1 MQTRCYDSRVRV
13 AILPLILIAF
23 SYFAVADEPQRES
36 VEEVL
41 AVVGDTPILL
51 SDAELAALVRLVD
64 REPGETSGDFRSRL
78 LDARIRLEIQFRD
91 LEEAGLLFRLD
102 LEPES
107 VRQVLVAR
115 GGGADSLETQLLAN
129 GLIWP
134 DLEELA
140 LRVAAVDAYVEQRLR
155 PRVSVTMEEI
165 EVAYQQ
171 LLVDEIATT
180 DETLP
185 PLQTVQEH
193 LRNLL
198 VERKVN
204 DEIQSW
210 LERAT
215 ERQEVTRFSRNFRSG
230 SVAD

>member
-1 MQTRCYDSRVRV
+1 MRV
-13 AILPLILIAF
+13 ALLPLILITF
-23 SYFAVADEPQRES
+23 SYFAAAEELLREP

-41 AVVGDTPILL
+41 AVVGDTPILH

-64 REPGETSGDFRSRL
+64 REPDETSDDFRSRL

-102 LEPES
+102 LEPEA
-107 VRQVLVAR
+107 VRGVLVAR
-115 GGGADSLETQLLAN
+115 GGGSEALEAQFDTK

-134 DLEELA
+134 DLDELA

-198 VERKVN
+198 VERKIN

-210 LERAT
+210 LDRAT
-215 ERQEVTRFSRNFRSG
+215 ERQEVTRFSTNFRSG
-230 SVAD
+230 SIAD

>member
-1 MQTRCYDSRVRV
+1 MIAGCEL
-13 AILPLILIAF
+13 ALLPLILITF
-23 SYFAVADEPQRES
+23 SYFAVAEELQRES

-41 AVVGDTPILL
+41 AVVGETPILL

-64 REPGETSGDFRSRL
+64 REPGATSEDYRSRL

-102 LEPES
+102 LEPEAVRGIVDRKGRRPRS
-107 VRQVLVAR
+107 VRSPAPGQRSHLAGPRRARPPGR
-115 GGGADSLETQLLAN
+115 GGRCLCRAT
-129 GLIWP
+129 P
-134 DLEELA
+134 P
-140 LRVAAVDAYVEQRLR
+140 

-185 PLQTVQEH
+185 PLPTVQEH

-198 VERKVN
+198 VERKLN

-215 ERQEVTRFSRNFRSG
+215 ERQEVTRFSTDFPRS

>member
-1 MQTRCYDSRVRV
+1 M
-13 AILPLILIAF
+13 PFILIAF
-23 SYFAVADEPQRES
+23 SHFAVAEELRREP

-41 AVVGDTPILL
+41 AVVGETPILL
-51 SDAELAALVRLVD
+51 SDAKLAALVRLVD
-64 REPGETSGDFRSRL
+64 REPGETTEDNRSRL

-102 LEPES
+102 LEPEA
-107 VRQVLVAR
+107 VRGLLISR
-115 GGGADSLETQLLAN
+115 GGGREVLDAQLRSS

-134 DLEELA
+134 DLDELA

-155 PRVSVTMEEI
+155 SRVSVTMEEI
-165 EVAYQQ
+165 EAAYQQ

-180 DETLP
+180 DETIP
-185 PLQTVQEH
+185 PLPTVQEH
-193 LRNLL
+193 LRDLL
-198 VERKVN
+198 VERKLN

-215 ERQEVTRFSRNFRSG
+215 ERQEVTQFSWVVSG
-230 SVAD
+230 ASVAD